1 MGKRPA
7 AQQPPSATLERR
19 LLATVG
25 NSGHAALDVDELAA
39 LLRDRFPEY
48 KRQKAGPFAIQVDRA
63 LGALTAQG
71 SLAGKVCHEHFMLGL
86 TAVLQHCCFGPVLR
100 CSAGKPA
107 NTPAAPKS
115 VGCSATVAM
124 QCTRLHHL
132 TAHAHRP
139 TQDLRHQHPAHEEAL
154 ERALS
159 AFRNLCAHR
168 G

>member
-71 SLAGKVCHEHFMLGL
+71 SLAGKVCHENFHAGADCSVAALLLWSCAALFCWQARKH
-86 TAVLQHCCFGPVLR
+86 TCC
-100 CSAGKPA
+100 
-107 NTPAAPKS
+107 PKERWLLCHGS
-115 VGCSATVAM
+115 NAM
-124 QCTRLHHL
+124 H
-132 TAHAHRP
+132 
-139 TQDLRHQHPAHEEAL
+139 
-154 ERALS
+154 
-159 AFRNLCAHR
+159 
-168 G
+168 